1 MRKIEQQMLNAIESK
16 RNWSLDNTLVYIENG
31 GGNPFG
37 LRAEIYLHGNH
48 IADYWYDDKQL
59 DVDTR
64 TLIDWNTRTT
74 KSRLRAL
81 GAKVATRKGVIYLNN
96 VAINKGV

>member
-16 RNWSLDNTLVYIENG
+16 RNWSLDNTLVHIENG

-81 GAKVATRKGVIYLNN
+81 GAKVATRKGIIYLNN

>member
-16 RNWSLDNTLVYIENG
+16 RNWSLDNTLVHIENG

-59 DVDTR
+59 DVNTR